1 MESNVVLVLF
11 FHLEA
16 SLAFHTLFVALDAT
30 PCGLLHFVFFF
41 ICAFLLHFLPSTVN
55 QRMSPICGFSDFS
68 DLLTISVP
76 FLKYIVPE
84 RLLFVVDELAL
95 GWQVMT
101 KYLDKNG
108 TDFSFDEWEIGCFTT
123 CWSQPKWL
131 YLRNSLGKKKNIVS
145 SLFCSDTCLY
155 GTDSRDTQGLLWKF
169 IGTIQEECW

>member
-1 MESNVVLVLF
+1 MQHCAACYILF
-11 FHLEA
+11 
-16 SLAFHTLFVALDAT
+16 
-30 PCGLLHFVFFF
+30 FFF

-55 QRMSPICGFSDFS
+55 QRMSPICGFSNFS

-131 YLRNSLGKKKNIVS
+131 YLRNSLGGKKKTLS

-155 GTDSRDTQGLLWKF
+155 GTDSCDTQGLLWKF
-169 IGTIQEECW
+169 IGTIQEECWQWNAGLCSA

>member
-1 MESNVVLVLF
+1 MQHCVACYILF
-11 FHLEA
+11 
-16 SLAFHTLFVALDAT
+16 
-30 PCGLLHFVFFF
+30 FFF

-84 RLLFVVDELAL
+84 RLLFVVNQLAL
-95 GWQVMT
+95 GWQATT

-131 YLRNSLGKKKNIVS
+131 YLRNSLGKKKKTLWVLCSALIPVSMALIVVIH
-145 SLFCSDTCLY
+145 
-155 GTDSRDTQGLLWKF
+155 RVLLWKF
-169 IGTIQEECW
+169 IGTIQEECWQWSAGLCSA